1 MRRDDEDE
9 PRGRSHPLASAR
21 ATPTPLFLGFLG
33 ALVLSA
39 AVTFRDGLTLTAAA
53 DFLMLAALI
62 AVSVLAAFAV
72 AMVWAAR
79 AAQRAAVLAEARP
92 GAVVLR
98 AQRAPG
104 LAPAVHALSAE
115 IPVVPIGL
123 TIVADDSGIEVWSGS
138 PEHLLR
144 IGRAP
149 WHAVADIR
157 VTRMTRM
164 GRAGGGIVVTV
175 FDPSTES
182 MSELP
187 FAIVGVG
194 LGGLFA
200 PTGARLEAIVTALNS
215 RRIAAELAYVR

>member
-1 MRRDDEDE
+1 MKRDEE
-9 PRGRSHPLASAR
+9 RGTAPIVDAHR

-33 ALVLSA
+33 ALAFSAVLSFHDGLSLSATAQFLVLA
-39 AVTFRDGLTLTAAA
+39 AV
-53 DFLMLAALI
+53 I
-62 AVSVLAAFAV
+62 AVSVGIAFTI
-72 AMVWAAR
+72 AMIWATR

-115 IPVVPIGL
+115 IPMMPLGL
-123 TIVADDSGIEVWSGS
+123 TIVADDSGLEVWSGS
-138 PEHLLR
+138 PENLLR

-157 VTRMTRM
+157 VTRVTRL

-175 FDPSTES
+175 ADPSGDALTD
-182 MSELP
+182 LP

-200 PTGARLEAIVTALNS
+200 PTGARLESVVSALNS
-215 RRIAAELAYVR
+215 RRVAAELLHVR